1 MNNDISTGKIFAL
14 HQRLIDA
21 TFPLG
26 QTDLSTILMIN
37 DYRYPWVLVVPK
49 RLGVEEIFD
58 LSKDDR
64 TTLIEEISQ
73 ISEQMS
79 FFFKPFRINI
89 ADIGNRV
96 EQLHIHI
103 VARQLDD
110 PAWPKVVWSRERLE
124 YENMEE
130 LKKMKNA
137 LMEICSTLKSFQ
149 PE

>member
-1 MNNDISTGKIFAL
+1 MDNDISASKAFGL

-37 DYRYPWVLVVPK
+37 DCRYPWVLVVPK
-49 RLGVEEIFD
+49 RRGVEEIFD

-64 TTLIEEISQ
+64 CTLIEEIAQ

-79 FFFKPFRINI
+79 LFFKPYRINI

-130 LKKMKNA
+130 LKKMKKA
-137 LMEICSTLKSFQ
+137 LLEICSTLNSFQ